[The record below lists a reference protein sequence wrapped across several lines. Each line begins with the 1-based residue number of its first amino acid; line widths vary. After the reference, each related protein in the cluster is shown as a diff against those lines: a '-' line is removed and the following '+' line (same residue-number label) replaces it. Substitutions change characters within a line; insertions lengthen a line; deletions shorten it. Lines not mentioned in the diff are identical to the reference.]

1 MCGISGVICNAP
13 LRESDLALLK
23 EVNQAMVHRGPD
35 SDGLFQSTNV
45 AMAMRRLSIIDL
57 AGGDQPLYNEDRS
70 LAIVCNGEI
79 YNHRELRSALEARG
93 HALRTHSDVETI
105 VHLYEEKGEECVASL
120 FGMFA
125 FALWDAR
132 KNQLILGRDRMGEK
146 PLYLMSDRR
155 DDGAERI
162 WWCSEL
168 TALLRLVSPS
178 RRRIS
183 PTALH
188 EFLTFQYCL
197 EPGSLISGISQLPP
211 GHTITLAP
219 HRLDAK
225 PRRYWSMLD
234 QADDNGSDPIER
246 VRGLLDIA
254 CQRMGSADVPVGIA
268 LSGGID
274 SSLVAAISA
283 RHYPGQIHA
292 FTIGYKGRPPTDERM
307 IAQRF
312 ARSLKVEFTEVE
324 IDPDHMVEQ
333 FPQLVQ
339 AMDSPVADIA
349 AQGYF
354 EVCRAARAAKV
365 PVLLSGMGGDE
376 FFWGYEWVRNAASG
390 HRKRGDTARG
400 LRAWVRR
407 ALMNGSPEETSI
419 FGPLKDIDRA
429 AALSRSI
436 LADSSAVDPDHWLAR
451 TRPAAGF
458 ASGPAVTEALSRTW
472 LLCNCLTL
480 LDRMS
485 MAHSIEMRVPF
496 LDIELV
502 NAVSSM
508 RNRGLD
514 DFDKP
519 HKWLLL
525 SSFGNLL
532 PEEVSCRPKQGF
544 TPPVQEWMRKLI
556 ERWSQLWRNESV
568 LASNGVIDGESLR
581 RQAPAFSLEF
591 QYRLTVAEMWARGV
605 LS

>member
-1 MCGISGVICNAP
+1 MCGISGVICSAP

-23 EVNQAMVHRGPD
+23 EVNQALLHRGPD
-35 SDGLFQSTNV
+35 SDGLFQSTHM

-57 AGGDQPLYNEDRS
+57 AGGDQPIYNEDRS
-70 LAIVCNGEI
+70 VAITCNGEV

-93 HALRTHSDVETI
+93 HGLRTHSDVETI
-105 VHLYEEKGEECVASL
+105 VHLYEEKGEQCVANL

-132 KNQLILGRDRMGEK
+132 KDQLVLSRDRIGEK
-146 PLYLMSDRR
+146 PLYLMRDRR

-168 TALLRLVSPS
+168 TALLRLVPRS

-183 PTALH
+183 RAALY

-197 EPGSLISGISQLPP
+197 EPGSLISGISQLPA
-211 GHTITLAP
+211 GHTITLSP
-219 HRLDAK
+219 GRLDAE

-234 QADDNGSDPIER
+234 QVDDNDADPIER
-246 VRGLLDIA
+246 VQGLLETA
-254 CQRMGSADVPVGIA
+254 CRRMGSADVPVGIA
-268 LSGGID
+268 LSGGVD

-292 FTIGYKGRPPTDERM
+292 FTIGYKGRPPTDERL
-307 IAQRF
+307 IAQKF
-312 ARSLKVEFTEVE
+312 ARSLNIEFTEVE
-324 IDPDHMVEQ
+324 IDPDQMVEQ

-339 AMDSPVADIA
+339 AMDTPVADIA

-376 FFWGYEWVRNAASG
+376 FFWGYEWVRNAARD
-390 HRKRGDTARG
+390 HRNSGDTARG
-400 LRAWVRR
+400 IRAWARR
-407 ALMNGSPEETSI
+407 AVTNGSREETSI
-419 FGPLKDIDRA
+419 FAPLKDIGRA
-429 AALSRSI
+429 AALSRSL
-436 LADSSAVDPDHWLAR
+436 LADSSAVAPDHWLAR
-451 TRPAAGF
+451 TQPAAGF

-472 LLCNCLTL
+472 LLSNCLTL

-502 NAVSSM
+502 NGVSSM

-532 PEEVSCRPKQGF
+532 PDEVSCRPKQGF
-544 TPPVQEWMRKLI
+544 TPPVQEWMLKLI
-556 ERWSQLWRNESV
+556 ERWSPLWQNESV
-568 LASNGVIDGESLR
+568 LVSNGAIDEAALR

-605 LS
+605 LA